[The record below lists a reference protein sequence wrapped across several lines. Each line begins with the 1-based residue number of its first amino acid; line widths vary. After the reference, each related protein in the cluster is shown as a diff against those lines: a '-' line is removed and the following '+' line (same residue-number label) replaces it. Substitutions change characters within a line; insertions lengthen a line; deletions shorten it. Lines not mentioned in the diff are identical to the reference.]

1 MGCSVEVVEMAPTAF
16 QLGFL
21 FAVVFEA
28 LQSRLALELRTKCS
42 TRMAVEEA
50 EVV

>member
-1 MGCSVEVVEMAPTAF
+1 MAPTAF
-16 QLGFL
+16 QPGFL

-28 LQSRLALELRTKCS
+28 LYSRLALELRTKCS